1 MFRPRDSTGG
11 DGERDGFIA
20 LVKETAD
27 GLGRLIADH
36 IKLART
42 EIVADA
48 KSYGRDLSVLGVA
61 VFVLALGYGLA
72 CIAGA
77 LALGRAIGAPLA
89 FAAVAGLHLLIGAVG
104 VAAAA
109 RAMRRTPPLL
119 GTRSEVSRSVAA
131 LSAPPLRLHPA
142 EAGLHPSEAGPDAH
156 PARQLQTEGRS
167 P

>member
-20 LVKETAD
+20 LVRETAD

-77 LALGRAIGAPLA
+77 PLA

-119 GTRSEVSRSVAA
+119 GTRNEVSRSVAA
-131 LSAPPLRLHPA
+131 LSAPPLRLHPS

-156 PARQLQTEGRS
+156 PARRLETEERS
-167 P
+167 A

>member
-11 DGERDGFIA
+11 DRERDGLIA
-20 LVKETAD
+20 LVKDTAD

-48 KSYGRDLSVLGVA
+48 KSYARDTAVLGA
-61 VFVLALGYGLA
+61 CVFVLAVGYA
-72 CIAGA
+72 FAWIAAA
-77 LALGRAIGAPLA
+77 LALRRVIGAPLA
-89 FAAVAGLHLLIGAVG
+89 FAAVAALHLILGAVG

-119 GTRSEVSRSVAA
+119 GTRTEVGPSV
-131 LSAPPLRLHPA
+131 
-142 EAGLHPSEAGPDAH
+142 
-156 PARQLQTEGRS
+156 
-167 P
+167 